1 MNVQAAAFE
10 ILKGAR
16 TVPYVKEIAEKAVTA
31 HLKSSQSC
39 SYLFRDTLLP
49 KLIAGVLH
57 IVEGEW
63 FIETRQ

>member
-31 HLKSSQSC
+31 HLKSSHSC
-39 SYLFRDTLLP
+39 SYLSATP
-49 KLIAGVLH
+49 CCSN
-57 IVEGEW
+57 
-63 FIETRQ
+63 